1 MQIPPGKIRRLVFI
15 ISGATDAFIGA
26 VLAAFGLGIVPGD
39 FLSEDFSGWMLAAI
53 GIVMFVAGVGVAV
66 YNFSRWEE

>member
-15 ISGATDAFIGA
+15 ISGVTDAFIGA
-26 VLAAFGLGIVPGD
+26 VLVALGLGIVPAD
-39 FLSEDFSGWMLAAI
+39 FLSQDFSGWMLTAI
-53 GIVMFVAGVGVAV
+53 GIVMFIAGVGVAV